1 MLYLEDK
8 IGTGEGAFAFYEQ
21 SQDSPGNTQVK
32 EMKYFA
38 IRGTLEEQN
47 IEIPEGQPV
56 RWDQE
61 NRDPFVAILS
71 SEEWIKRKESFDMGI
86 ELDPVTDTRMTKA
99 EVNYDSLTGTF
110 CIPDRKDPSI
120 QGRTFA
126 FALDEKGIAFIDDTG
141 IAEQIV
147 RSIQK
152 TKKLRSPSLGR
163 FLYDFLD
170 HIVKDDLR
178 LLEKFEDELEAI
190 EQKIE
195 KDEIS
200 GVTSRTNAIRSDVRK
215 LLMHYDQL
223 IDLAQELEE
232 NENEFFDQENIRYF
246 RLFLSRMDRLYATA
260 SSLRDYTLQIGDLN
274 KAHLELKQNH
284 IMTILTVVTT
294 IFMPLTLITGW
305 YGMNFRYMP
314 ELDSEYAYPMVFGT
328 CVLIIIFSL
337 VYFKKKKW
345 L

>member
-1 MLYLEDK
+1 
-8 IGTGEGAFAFYEQ
+8 
-21 SQDSPGNTQVK
+21 
-32 EMKYFA
+32 MKYFA
-38 IRGTLEEQN
+38 IRETLEEQD
-47 IEIPEGQPV
+47 IEIPEGGQF
-56 RWDQE
+56 RWE
-61 NRDPFVAILS
+61 TEKKDPFVVILTK
-71 SEEWIKRKESFDMGI
+71 EEWGKRKESFDMGI
-86 ELDPVTDTRMTKA
+86 ELDPVADAHMTKA

-110 CIPDRKDPSI
+110 CIPDRKDPSV
-120 QGRTFA
+120 QGQTFA
-126 FALDEKGIAFIDDTG
+126 FALDEKGVAFIDDSG
-141 IAEQIV
+141 KAEQIV
-147 RSIQK
+147 RSIQR

-178 LLEKFEDELEAI
+178 LLEKYEDELEEI
-190 EQKIE
+190 ERMIDN
-195 KDEIS
+195 DEIS
-200 GVTSRTNAIRSDVRK
+200 GTTSRTNAIRSDVRK

-223 IDLAQELEE
+223 IDLAQEFEE

-246 RLFLSRMDRLYATA
+246 RLFLSRMDRLTATA
-260 SSLRDYTLQIGDLN
+260 TSLKDYTLQINDLN

-314 ELDSEYAYPMVFGT
+314 ELETIYAYPMVFGT
-328 CVLIIIFSL
+328 CILIIIGSL
-337 VYFKKKKW
+337 AYFKKKKW

>member
-1 MLYLEDK
+1 
-8 IGTGEGAFAFYEQ
+8 
-21 SQDSPGNTQVK
+21 
-32 EMKYFA
+32 MKYFA
-38 IRGTLEEQN
+38 IRETLEEQD
-47 IEIPEGQPV
+47 IEIPEGGQF
-56 RWDQE
+56 RWE
-61 NRDPFVAILS
+61 TEKKDPFVVILTK
-71 SEEWIKRKESFDMGI
+71 EEWGKLRESFDMGI
-86 ELDPVTDTRMTKA
+86 ELDPVADAHMTKA

-110 CIPDRKDPSI
+110 CIPDRKDPSV
-120 QGRTFA
+120 QGQTFA
-126 FALDEKGIAFIDDTG
+126 FALDEKGVAFIDDSG
-141 IAEQIV
+141 KAEQIV
-147 RSIQK
+147 RSIQR

-178 LLEKFEDELEAI
+178 LLEKYEDELEEI
-190 EQKIE
+190 ERMIDN
-195 KDEIS
+195 DEIS
-200 GVTSRTNAIRSDVRK
+200 GTTSRTNAIRSDVRK

-223 IDLAQELEE
+223 IDLAQEFEE

-246 RLFLSRMDRLYATA
+246 RLFLSRMDRLTATA
-260 SSLRDYTLQIGDLN
+260 TSLKDYTLQINDLN

-314 ELDSEYAYPMVFGT
+314 ELETIYAYPMVFGT
-328 CVLIIIFSL
+328 CILIIIGSL
-337 VYFKKKKW
+337 AYFKKKKW

>member
-1 MLYLEDK
+1 
-8 IGTGEGAFAFYEQ
+8 
-21 SQDSPGNTQVK
+21 
-32 EMKYFA
+32 MKYFA
-38 IRGTLEEQN
+38 IRETLEEQD
-47 IEIPEGQPV
+47 IEIPEGGQF
-56 RWDQE
+56 RWE
-61 NRDPFVAILS
+61 TEKKDPFVVILTK
-71 SEEWIKRKESFDMGI
+71 EEWGKLKESFDMGI
-86 ELDPVTDTRMTKA
+86 ELDPVADAHMTKA

-110 CIPDRKDPSI
+110 CIPDRKDPSV
-120 QGRTFA
+120 QGQTFA
-126 FALDEKGIAFIDDTG
+126 FALDEKGVAFIDDSG
-141 IAEQIV
+141 KAEQIV
-147 RSIQK
+147 RSIQR

-178 LLEKFEDELEAI
+178 LLEKYEDELEEI
-190 EQKIE
+190 ERMIDN
-195 KDEIS
+195 DEIS
-200 GVTSRTNAIRSDVRK
+200 GTTSRTNAIRSDVRK

-223 IDLAQELEE
+223 IDLAQEFEE

-246 RLFLSRMDRLYATA
+246 RLFLSRMDRLTATA
-260 SSLRDYTLQIGDLN
+260 TSLKDYTLQINDLN

-314 ELDSEYAYPMVFGT
+314 ELESIYAYPMVFGT
-328 CVLIIIFSL
+328 CILIIIGSL
-337 VYFKKKKW
+337 AYFKKKKW

>member
-1 MLYLEDK
+1 
-8 IGTGEGAFAFYEQ
+8 
-21 SQDSPGNTQVK
+21 
-32 EMKYFA
+32 MKYFA
-38 IRGTLEEQN
+38 IRETLEEQD
-47 IEIPEGQPV
+47 IEIPEGGQF
-56 RWDQE
+56 RLE
-61 NRDPFVAILS
+61 TEKKDPFVVILTK
-71 SEEWIKRKESFDMGI
+71 EEWGKLKESFDMGI
-86 ELDPVTDTRMTKA
+86 ELDPVADAHMTKA

-110 CIPDRKDPSI
+110 CIPDRKDPSV
-120 QGRTFA
+120 QGQTFA
-126 FALDEKGIAFIDDTG
+126 FALDEKGVAFIDDSG
-141 IAEQIV
+141 KAEQIV
-147 RSIQK
+147 RSIQR

-178 LLEKFEDELEAI
+178 LLEKYEDELEEI
-190 EQKIE
+190 ERMIDN
-195 KDEIS
+195 DEIS
-200 GVTSRTNAIRSDVRK
+200 GTTSRTNAIRSDVRK

-223 IDLAQELEE
+223 IDLAQEFEE

-246 RLFLSRMDRLYATA
+246 RLFLSRMDRLTATA
-260 SSLRDYTLQIGDLN
+260 TSLKDYTLQINDLN

-314 ELDSEYAYPMVFGT
+314 ELESIYAYPMVFGT
-328 CVLIIIFSL
+328 CILIIIGSL
-337 VYFKKKKW
+337 AYFKKKKW

>member
-1 MLYLEDK
+1 
-8 IGTGEGAFAFYEQ
+8 
-21 SQDSPGNTQVK
+21 
-32 EMKYFA
+32 MKYFA
-38 IRGTLEEQN
+38 IRETLEEQD
-47 IEIPEGQPV
+47 IDIPEGGQF
-56 RWDQE
+56 RWE
-61 NRDPFVAILS
+61 TEKKAPFAVILTK
-71 SEEWIKRKESFDMGI
+71 EEWGKLRESFDMGI
-86 ELDPVTDTRMTKA
+86 ELDPVADAHMTKA

-110 CIPDRKDPSI
+110 CIPDRKDPSV
-120 QGRTFA
+120 QGQTFA
-126 FALDEKGIAFIDDTG
+126 FALDEKGVAFIDDSG
-141 IAEQIV
+141 KAEQIV
-147 RSIQK
+147 RSIQR

-178 LLEKFEDELEAI
+178 LLEKYEDELEEI
-190 EQKIE
+190 ERMIDN
-195 KDEIS
+195 DEIS
-200 GVTSRTNAIRSDVRK
+200 GTTSRTNAIRSDVRK

-223 IDLAQELEE
+223 IDLAQEFEE

-246 RLFLSRMDRLYATA
+246 RLFLSRMDRLTATA
-260 SSLRDYTLQIGDLN
+260 TSLKDYTLQINDLN

-314 ELDSEYAYPMVFGT
+314 ELESIYAYPMVFGT
-328 CVLIIIFSL
+328 CILIIIGSL
-337 VYFKKKKW
+337 AYFKKKKW

>member
-1 MLYLEDK
+1 
-8 IGTGEGAFAFYEQ
+8 
-21 SQDSPGNTQVK
+21 
-32 EMKYFA
+32 MKYFA
-38 IRGTLEEQN
+38 IRETLEEQD
-47 IEIPEGQPV
+47 IEIPEGGQF
-56 RWDQE
+56 RWE
-61 NRDPFVAILS
+61 TEKKDPFVVILTK
-71 SEEWIKRKESFDMGI
+71 EEWGKLRESFDMGI
-86 ELDPVTDTRMTKA
+86 ELDPVADAHMTKA

-110 CIPDRKDPSI
+110 CIPDRKDPSV
-120 QGRTFA
+120 QGQTFA
-126 FALDEKGIAFIDDTG
+126 FALDEKGVAFIDDSG
-141 IAEQIV
+141 KAEQIV
-147 RSIQK
+147 RSIQR

-178 LLEKFEDELEAI
+178 LLEKYEDELEEI
-190 EQKIE
+190 ERMIDN
-195 KDEIS
+195 DEIS
-200 GVTSRTNAIRSDVRK
+200 GTTSRTNAIRSDVRK

-223 IDLAQELEE
+223 IDLAQEFEE

-246 RLFLSRMDRLYATA
+246 RLFLSRMDRLTATA
-260 SSLRDYTLQIGDLN
+260 TSLKDYTLQINDLN

-314 ELDSEYAYPMVFGT
+314 ELESIYAYPMVFGT
-328 CVLIIIFSL
+328 CILIIIGSL
-337 VYFKKKKW
+337 AYFKKKKW